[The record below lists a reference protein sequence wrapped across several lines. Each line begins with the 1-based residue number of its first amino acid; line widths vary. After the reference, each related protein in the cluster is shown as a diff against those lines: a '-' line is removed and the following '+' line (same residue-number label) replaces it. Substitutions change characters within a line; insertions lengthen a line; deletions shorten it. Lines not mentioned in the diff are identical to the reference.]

1 MNDQRMTRDEYVLF
15 KQMNSTTLNNINN
28 INNNTDITPIN
39 NNNFISIEEMRKR
52 VNNFSVEEY
61 IKSIE
66 AFEKDE

>member
-1 MNDQRMTRDEYVLF
+1 MTRDEYVLF